1 MSNPPTPAEDL
12 AAAELRAQRARD
24 RLHETVGRLQQR
36 LDPRPRAQKA
46 AREARV
52 VGETAVAIAKE
63 QPAITGGAAAGA
75 ALLAGVFLAR
85 HRIARLFARPR
96 ARPDTSPAT
105 AGLTPVL
112 RIEP

>member
-1 MSNPPTPAEDL
+1 MTALPTPAENL

-24 RLHETVGRLQQR
+24 QLHVTVAQLQSR

-52 VGETAVAIAKE
+52 AGETAAAIAKE
-63 QPAITGGAAAGA
+63 QPRVTGGVAAGT
-75 ALLAGVFLAR
+75 ALVIGLFFGR

-96 ARPDTSPAT
+96 PDTPPAT
-105 AGLTPVL
+105 VGLGPVT
-112 RIEP
+112 RTEP